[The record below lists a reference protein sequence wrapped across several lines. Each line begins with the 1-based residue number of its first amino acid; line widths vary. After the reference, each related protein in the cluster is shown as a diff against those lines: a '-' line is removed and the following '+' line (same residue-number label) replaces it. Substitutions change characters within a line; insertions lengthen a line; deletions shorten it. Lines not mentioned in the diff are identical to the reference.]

1 MIRTEPI
8 IGVKDVEKS
17 SNWYQKLLGCKSNHG
32 GQYFEILAETGLIG
46 IIIFSFLML
55 NFIRSTKVLNWKLL
69 RRNPEILILFFIFFW
84 PVQSTGSLFSTWNGF
99 FYPLFFSYV
108 YYISKKFNEE
118 NLID

>member
-1 MIRTEPI
+1 MVRCATHPHNI
-8 IGVKDVEKS
+8 
-17 SNWYQKLLGCKSNHG
+17 
-32 GQYFEILAETGLIG
+32 YFEILAETGLIG